1 MNIKNLVKNFS
12 QKEEL
17 LITSIT
23 NPIVN
28 SYVNSD
34 EFINA
39 INKDIEEAYFIK
51 DSINNFMNIIKTNG
65 VSKQLLDFGKS
76 INLNLYFGEN
86 EYESLYSLEENNAEV
101 INNNFFEKAFD
112 SIKALFKWIINK
124 IKSIFTFVI
133 NIINKGFEKLSKM
146 IGYNGLGLDIAF
158 SKKYKE
164 IIPKNSITVEK
175 WRKYKNSFPEEFH
188 FIKNLNEIFDSF
200 VPDKFYNFMK
210 HITFNESSFYD
221 CLSKINEIL
230 KEIIN
235 KINKKD
241 DDVLDY
247 LITTYNSLATD
258 ASVLDFLDFINDKTV
273 AKLINL
279 NGGIQSTKYIA
290 GEAIV
295 PLIKN
300 YIGPSIGNYIGSSIG
315 NFNNM
320 LVKWDKTMPF
330 DEFITEIGFLKN
342 YDDTSL
348 FKKLDEYVEL
358 TIEGK
363 ANKNI
368 DGFAKQYIEDLSL
381 NFGFPPKTSLI
392 DIKNSKYYK
401 KVSNEIEKLKIN
413 LEKIGKI
420 DFNISDDIREIMFLY
435 IGFFHE
441 LTSLF
446 STFVTISNKFCDD
459 LFDVMQNSY
468 SSIIK
473 ILLKISTAE

>member
-1 MNIKNLVKNFS
+1 MNLKNLVTNLS

-17 LITSIT
+17 LITSTI

-28 SYVNSD
+28 NYINTD
-34 EFINA
+34 DFINSV
-39 INKDIEEAYFIK
+39 NKDIEEAYFIK
-51 DSINNFMNIIKTNG
+51 DSITNFMNIIKTNG

-112 SIKALFKWIINK
+112 SIKALFKWIIDK

-164 IIPKNSITVEK
+164 LIPKNSITVEK

-188 FIKNLNEIFDSF
+188 YISNLSKIFGSLSQ
-200 VPDKFYNFMK
+200 DKFYNFMK

-221 CLSKINEIL
+221 CVSKINEVL
-230 KEIIN
+230 KEVFN
-235 KINKKD
+235 KLKKKNED
-241 DDVLDY
+241 ILDY
-247 LITTYNSLATD
+247 LVKTYNELHNDNDVMT
-258 ASVLDFLDFINDKTV
+258 FLDFVNDPNISI
-273 AKLINL
+273 LL
-279 NGGIQSTKYIA
+279 GYDGIECQPKYID
-290 GEAIV
+290 GNIIQ
-295 PLIKN
+295 PLIK
-300 YIGPSIGNYIGSSIG
+300 SLGSNKNAFDSQL
-315 NFNNM
+315 NRRSA
-320 LVKWDKTMPF
+320 TMPF

-342 YDDTSL
+342 LDDKSL
-348 FKKLDEYVEL
+348 FKKLDEYIEL
-358 TIEGK
+358 NIEGK

-368 DGFAKQYIEDLSL
+368 DGFAKQYIEYLSL
-381 NFGFPPKTSLI
+381 NFGFPPKTSLV

-413 LEKIGKI
+413 LEKLDTINF
-420 DFNISDDIREIMFLY
+420 DISDDVRDIIFIY
-435 IGFFHE
+435 ISFIH
-441 LTSLF
+441 LLINLF
-446 STFVTISNKFCDD
+446 SIFVRINNNFCNELFTTIID
-459 LFDVMQNSY
+459 SY
-468 SSIIK
+468 NSIIK
-473 ILLKISTAE
+473 ILLKIAIAE